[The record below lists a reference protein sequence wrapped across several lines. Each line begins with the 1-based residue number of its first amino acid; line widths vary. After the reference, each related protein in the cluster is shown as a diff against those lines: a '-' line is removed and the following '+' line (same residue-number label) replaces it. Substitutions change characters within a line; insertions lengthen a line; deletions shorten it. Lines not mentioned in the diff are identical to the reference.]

1 VQELEKDMSAL
12 SSEAITHRL
21 AALPDWRLEN
31 GALARSFSFTD
42 FREAMSFVNSVAA
55 VAERAGHHP
64 DIDIRYNKV
73 QLALSSHDAGGI
85 TEKDFSLAAE
95 IGKIL

>member
-1 VQELEKDMSAL
+1 MPAL
-12 SSEAITHRL
+12 SSAEIEKALIR
-21 AALPDWRLEN
+21 LPDWQLN
-31 GALARSFSFTD
+31 NALLSRTFNFTD

-73 QLALSSHDAGGI
+73 KLALTSHDAGEI
-85 TEKDFSLAAE
+85 TEKDFALAAE
-95 IGKIL
+95 IGSIM